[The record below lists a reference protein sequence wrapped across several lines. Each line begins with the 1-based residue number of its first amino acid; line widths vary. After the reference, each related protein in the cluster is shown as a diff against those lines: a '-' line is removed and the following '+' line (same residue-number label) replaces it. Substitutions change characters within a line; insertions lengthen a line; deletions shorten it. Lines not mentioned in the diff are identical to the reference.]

1 MRHLGLALLIL
12 VPFLGTGAAFA
23 QETADPPPAKEP
35 APPSD
40 APPADEPDEGQKDDA
55 SKDDAKDE
63 TKPHPDPRVIIDV
76 TSKAKKKKDKNA
88 DKNADAIQAA
98 ARRGF
103 WGKTVG
109 CYKLAAWSDPKLEI
123 DVTLRVDVRGGAVKK
138 ATVQKPEA
146 PKKKNKKKTKTK
158 SAADEVGACLAKR
171 AVGLAMPKGVKTA
184 TSLRVQVYPG
194 DDPIPPPPSKS
205 APAKDKPKPKK

>member
-1 MRHLGLALLIL
+1 MRRLGLTLLVL
-12 VPFLGTGAAFA
+12 APLFGVGAAFA
-23 QETADPPPAKEP
+23 QEAADPPPTKE
-35 APPSD
+35 
-40 APPADEPDEGQKDDA
+40 APPASETPPADDGTDDA
-55 SKDDAKDE
+55 SKDDTTKDDSAKDE
-63 TKPHPDPRVIIDV
+63 TKAHPDPRVIIDV
-76 TSKAKKKKDKNA
+76 ASKSNKKK

-103 WGKTVG
+103 WGKTVS

-123 DVTLRVDVRGGAVKK
+123 DVTLKVDVRGGAVKK

-146 PKKKNKKKTKTK
+146 PKKKTKKKKTK
-158 SAADEVGACLAKR
+158 SAVDEVGACLAKR

-194 DDPIPPPPSKS
+194 DDPIPPPPSKA
-205 APAKDKPKPKK
+205 APSKEKQKTKK

>member
-1 MRHLGLALLIL
+1 VTGSGAAVRRLGLALLVL
-12 VPFLGTGAAFA
+12 VPLVGARAALA
-23 QETADPPPAKEP
+23 QETADPPP
-35 APPSD
+35 SD
-40 APPADEPDEGQKDDA
+40 TTSNDDASKDDA
-55 SKDDAKDE
+55 SKDDASKDDASKDD
-63 TKPHPDPRVIIDV
+63 TKAHPEPRVILSV
-76 TSKAKKKKDKNA
+76 ASKSKKKK

-103 WGKTVG
+103 WGKTVS
-109 CYKLAAWSDPKLEI
+109 CYKLAAWSDPTLEI

-146 PKKKNKKKTKTK
+146 PKKKTKKKQKKKAK

-171 AVGLAMPKGVKTA
+171 AVGLAMPKGVRTA

-194 DDPIPPPPSKS
+194 DDPVPPPP
-205 APAKDKPKPKK
+205 PKEKQKTTK